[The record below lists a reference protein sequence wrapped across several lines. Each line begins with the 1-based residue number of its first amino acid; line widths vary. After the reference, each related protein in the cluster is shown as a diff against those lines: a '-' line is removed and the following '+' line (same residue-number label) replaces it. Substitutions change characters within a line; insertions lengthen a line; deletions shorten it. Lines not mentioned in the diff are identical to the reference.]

1 MLRLIPPKDAPGWL
15 QGVLQQIERA
25 IRSNR
30 LPEFESTAL
39 PDPVPFRGT
48 QILVTD
54 LNMTA
59 FSAGGQWRRSD
70 TGATL

>member
-1 MLRLIPPKDAPGWL
+1 MLRLNAPKEAPAWL

-25 IRSNR
+25 VRDNR

-39 PDPVPFRGT
+39 PDPLPFRGT

-54 LNMTA
+54 IDMTA
-59 FSAGGQWRRSD
+59 FSTGTAWKRSD